1 MRLLVPRLNLRPLPQ
16 LLQRRL
22 GGANKLRAALRVL
35 LGGWAAMG
43 LTYGVCVCNRTD
55 CPSCA
60 RVHALELM
68 EMQLLTPHTL
78 PPTLCPGIG
87 TLFETAVA

>member
-1 MRLLVPRLNLRPLPQ
+1 MASLITGPHATAVPRLHLRPLPQ

-43 LTYGVCVCNRTD
+43 LTYGEIYNKTD

-60 RVHALELM
+60 RACGGVDW
-68 EMQLLTPHTL
+68 
-78 PPTLCPGIG
+78 
-87 TLFETAVA
+87 